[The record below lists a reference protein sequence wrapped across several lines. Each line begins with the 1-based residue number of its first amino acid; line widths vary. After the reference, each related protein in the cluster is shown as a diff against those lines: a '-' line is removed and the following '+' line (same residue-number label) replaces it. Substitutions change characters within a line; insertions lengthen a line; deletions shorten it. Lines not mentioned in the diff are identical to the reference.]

1 MNGPFMTESPFGSCA
16 AGQAR
21 MQVALLGGPSKGRG
35 TSLSNGLGA
44 PVTFA
49 SPSSLNCLEN
59 RMDRFSVFKVS
70 G

>member
-1 MNGPFMTESPFGSCA
+1 M
-16 AGQAR
+16 
-21 MQVALLGGPSKGRG
+21 ALLGGPSKGRG